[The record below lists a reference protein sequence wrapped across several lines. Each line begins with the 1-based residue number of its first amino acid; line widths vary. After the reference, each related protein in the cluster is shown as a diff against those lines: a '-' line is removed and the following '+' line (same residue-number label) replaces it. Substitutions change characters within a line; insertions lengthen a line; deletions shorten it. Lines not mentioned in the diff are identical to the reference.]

1 MAKAY
6 RVVKLVTAVL
16 TVLLTAMLIFEAADI
31 YLGAEPGVQMYRRED
46 IGARILTVL
55 PVFVLWAVSAA
66 VGTVL
71 RVKTGE
77 REKKRVEKPAER
89 RTDSR
94 AVLAAR
100 IALLAAGIL
109 FIGLGAANGGLWDVL
124 VKAINIC
131 TECIGLG

>member
-6 RVVKLVTAVL
+6 RAVKLVTAVL
-16 TVLLTAMLIFEAADI
+16 TVLLAGLLIYEAADI

-46 IGARILTVL
+46 IGARLLAVL
-55 PVFVLWAVSAA
+55 PVFVLWAASAA
-66 VGTVL
+66 AGTVL
-71 RVKTGE
+71 RLKTGE
-77 REKKRVEKPAER
+77 REKKRAEKPAER

-94 AVLAAR
+94 AVLTAR
-100 IALLAAGIL
+100 IALLALGIL